1 MKLFIVFRGP
11 NNYYVLEEEENPDR
25 TYKNKPIAAFYDKDL
40 AFEYVYHKNGK
51 NVPVKF
57 RKKKEPVKW
66 ENELDMPDKYFS
78 WTNEILNG

>member
-51 NVPVKF
+51 NIPAKF
-57 RKKKEPVKW
+57 RKKKQPV
-66 ENELDMPDKYFS
+66 DYFN
-78 WTNEILNG
+78 WGNEILNG